1 MPIVQKSDI
10 YDESRF
16 QISGKI
22 YDLNMIKEPVFL
34 TICDAGS
41 PKLDTLRLSL
51 HGNLRILETYCPQ
64 LGFLSK
70 IFKVQEFLNADTTIP
85 DDNIIVFT
93 DAYDVACLR
102 YDPQGL
108 TEAFKATGKDLIVG
122 AETVFVHHSSE
133 VLPFFL
139 SNYLT
144 RKAKYM
150 NAGFIIGYKWAYR
163 TMLNY
168 ICDNFE
174 NRYRTPNNFNDQRV
188 LSKFMLDNSQL
199 QLLKMDIDSDFKFCY
214 THTYDNN
221 PLDCEKISSY
231 FIHVTWLALSI
242 QAEAW
247 ETMKEFYGLS
257 SVNSHHSSPV

>member
-1 MPIVQKSDI
+1 MIKANFK
-10 YDESRF
+10 F
-16 QISGKI
+16 QEEIS
-22 YDLNMIKEPVFL
+22 DLNMTKEPVFL

-41 PKLDTLRLSL
+41 PKVDTLHSSL
-51 HGNLRILETYCPQ
+51 HGNLRLLETYCSQ
-64 LGFLSK
+64 LGSLSK
-70 IFKVQEFLNADTTIP
+70 IFKIQDFLNTDTTIP

-108 TEAFKATGKDLIVG
+108 TEDFKATGKDLIVG
-122 AETVFVHHSSE
+122 AETVFAHHSSE

-150 NAGFIIGYKWAYR
+150 NSGFIIGYKWAYR

-174 NRYRTPNNFNDQRV
+174 NRYRTPNNFSDQRV

-221 PLDCEKISSY
+221 PLDCKKISSY
-231 FIHVTWLALSI
+231 FIHITWLALSI

-247 ETMKEFYGLS
+247 ENMKEFYGLS
-257 SVNSHHSSPV
+257 SVSPQHSLPV